1 MSEERVSY
9 SAYEQKLEDIL
20 IDICKSRGFLDNQL
34 MIVDELEDAWH
45 KAAPEYVAD
54 AIPQI
59 NEYPSVAIAWAGYLG
74 MGIASLWDGEWEK
87 YSDAKELYT
96 LFSTPRGFDSMDEY
110 ILEETMNLKLDSK
123 EAQDLENLMRSC
135 AHAALAMIR
144 KEGVE
149 SQTKEAFYIFSRSVK
164 VLFKIGVSIRLKQL
178 GYRYEKVIATVEN

>member
-20 IDICKSRGFLDNQL
+20 IDICKSKGFIDDSL
-34 MIVDELEDAWH
+34 MIVDELEEAWH
-45 KAAPEYVAD
+45 KSAPEYVAD

-59 NEYPSVAIAWAGYLG
+59 KEYPSVAIAWAGYFG
-74 MGIASLWDGEWEK
+74 MGVATLWDGQWEK

-96 LFSTPRGFDSMDEY
+96 LFSTPRGFDAMDEY
-110 ILEETMNLKLDSK
+110 ILEEMLNLKLDSK
-123 EAQDLENLMRSC
+123 EALDLEDLMRSC
-135 AHAALAMIR
+135 AYAAIGMIR

-149 SQTKEAFYIFSRSVK
+149 PQTKEAFYIFSRSVK

-178 GYRYEKVIATVEN
+178 GYRYEKVIATIEN